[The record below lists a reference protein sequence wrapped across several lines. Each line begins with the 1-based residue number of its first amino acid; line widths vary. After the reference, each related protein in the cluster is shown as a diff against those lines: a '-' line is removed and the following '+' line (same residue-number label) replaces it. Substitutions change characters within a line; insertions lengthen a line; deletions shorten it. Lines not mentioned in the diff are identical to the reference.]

1 MDVVR
6 QERPAHE
13 LAQLARVRR
22 GVVHAVDDDVLDHR
36 APPRF
41 LPVVPQRLREP
52 SQRVR
57 GSRRGGQER
66 RAKILRGGVQR
77 QRQADVRRV
86 VGQFPNRS
94 RNANRRD
101 CYRSLA
107 HVEDSLVRHRPQRD
121 ENLLVVVQRLA
132 HPHHHHVA
140 HAGRSAEVA
149 RVPNLLA
156 YLARSEVGQQPERA
170 RLAKRASHRASNLR
184 RNAHGVPEHLVIRP
198 GYVGILAV
206 AARFVVAA
214 VVHGARVPDD
224 DGLDEFTVV
233 EFDDHL
239 RAAPILRRLGLH
251 HLAGAHRE
259 VISQQLH
266 VARGHVRGVL
276 ERGFTASEEL
286 AVAQPE
292 RALLDAAIAREPLDL
307 VDVEERSLRR
317 RRPRAV
323 AGGWPERD
331 ARVLAA
337 RVDVRPLQ
345 QPPREVIVRARRR
358 RGCRLG
364 GGRAE
369 RTCSSHVPPGRVISP
384 THAGARHRCAKQ
396 RRGGGHDRG
405 AARRRLRGGRTVS
418 RPPSSDKKRTGKT

>member
-1 MDVVR
+1 M
-6 QERPAHE
+6 
-13 LAQLARVRR
+13 
-22 GVVHAVDDDVLDHR
+22 
-36 APPRF
+36 
-41 LPVVPQRLREP
+41 VPQRLREP

-156 YLARSEVGQQPERA
+156 YLARGEVGHKAQGA

-184 RNAHGVPEHLVIRP
+184 RHAHGVPEDPILRPIRH
-198 GYVGILAV
+198 VGVLAV
-206 AARFVVAA
+206 AARFVAVA

-233 EFDDHL
+233 EPDDHL
-239 RAAPILRRLGLH
+239 RAAPVLRRLGLH

-369 RTCSSHVPPGRVISP
+369 RTCSSHVPP
-384 THAGARHRCAKQ
+384 
-396 RRGGGHDRG
+396 
-405 AARRRLRGGRTVS
+405 
-418 RPPSSDKKRTGKT
+418 